1 MERESF
7 IMKKWVYAIGDV
19 HGKYDLFKKL
29 VNKFDPLNHQLV
41 LMGDLNDRGPN
52 TKECF
57 LLGMQLVKENNAI
70 YLRGN
75 HEEYFCS
82 SSKVLKTGMSLIY
95 GMVAKKHLTVFY
107 TLGQLKSIRPQRLR

>member
-1 MERESF
+1 
-7 IMKKWVYAIGDV
+7 MKKWVYAIGDV

-29 VNKFDPLNHQLV
+29 VNEFDPLNHQLV

-57 LLGMQLVKENNAI
+57 LLGMQETTKST
-70 YLRGN
+70 
-75 HEEYFCS
+75 FCS
-82 SSKVLKTGMSLIY
+82 SSKVLKTGMSPIY